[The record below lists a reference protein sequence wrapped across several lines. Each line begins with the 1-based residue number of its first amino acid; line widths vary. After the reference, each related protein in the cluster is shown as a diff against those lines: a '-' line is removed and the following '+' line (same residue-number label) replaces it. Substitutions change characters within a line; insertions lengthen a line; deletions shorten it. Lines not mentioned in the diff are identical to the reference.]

1 MVPEGTTLIELQGT
15 TNYRITSGYIAAD
28 DNCQFRILSKII
40 YGVQSSHRKVQ
51 SEVVQYLE
59 LHQEMV
65 QAILATK
72 EVLQHPLMSE
82 VVPLTVRTY
91 LNKMA
96 MHGKWGDDA
105 TLSAAVSIY
114 NLSLVIINP
123 DGIYYE
129 VNKIPKPQ
137 QWHALYYTGNHYEL
151 VLKFN
156 PNA

>member
-40 YGVQSSHRKVQ
+40 YGVQSSHRKVR

-96 MHGKWGDDA
+96 MH
-105 TLSAAVSIY
+105 VSIY

>member
-1 MVPEGTTLIELQGT
+1 MVPEGTTLVELQGT
-15 TNYRITSGYIAAD
+15 TNYRITSGYIAGD
-28 DNCQFRILSKII
+28 GNCQFRILSKII
-40 YGVQSSHRKVQ
+40 YGVQSSHRKVR

-72 EVLQHPLMSE
+72 EVPQHPLISE
-82 VVPLTVRTY
+82 GVPLTVRTY

-96 MHGKWGDDA
+96 MH
-105 TLSAAVSIY
+105 VSIY

-123 DGIYYE
+123 DRTYFE
-129 VNKIPKPQ
+129 VNKVPKPQ
-137 QWHALYYTGNHYEL
+137 QWHAFYYTGNHYEL